1 MQNNEIVKKST
12 VAKTRCQS
20 AGLCSGNVQRRRSR
34 TSRRQRQS
42 KNVMRIDE
50 DVSKTF
56 TLPPLRAERRA
67 AVLRFARNTHTC
79 PHYFA
84 GVGAG
89 AGAGAARYLSN
100 QRTMAAN
107 IS

>member
-1 MQNNEIVKKST
+1 MK
-12 VAKTRCQS
+12 
-20 AGLCSGNVQRRRSR
+20 RSR

-42 KNVMRIDE
+42 SDVIRIHE
-50 DVSKTF
+50 DVVGKTF
-56 TLPPLRAERRA
+56 TLPPYGQND
-67 AVLRFARNTHTC
+67 VLQSYDLPVTLTRHTC

-84 GVGAG
+84 DAGAGVG

>member
-1 MQNNEIVKKST
+1 
-12 VAKTRCQS
+12 
-20 AGLCSGNVQRRRSR
+20 
-34 TSRRQRQS
+34 
-42 KNVMRIDE
+42 MRIDE

-56 TLPPLRAERRA
+56 TLPPYGQND
-67 AVLRFARNTHTC
+67 VLQSYDLPVTLALARHTC

-84 GVGAG
+84 GTGVG

>member
-1 MQNNEIVKKST
+1 MELISRSFSI
-12 VAKTRCQS
+12 AGDRS
-20 AGLCSGNVQRRRSR
+20 AEAVC
-34 TSRRQRQS
+34 
-42 KNVMRIDE
+42 E
-50 DVSKTF
+50 DVSKPFATHLYGQNDVLQSYDLPV
-56 TLPPLRAERRA
+56 TLTR
-67 AVLRFARNTHTC
+67 HTC

-84 GVGAG
+84 DAGAGVG

>member
-1 MQNNEIVKKST
+1 
-12 VAKTRCQS
+12 
-20 AGLCSGNVQRRRSR
+20 
-34 TSRRQRQS
+34 
-42 KNVMRIDE
+42 MRIDE
-50 DVSKTF
+50 DLSKTF
-56 TLPPLRAERRA
+56 TLLPYGQND
-67 AVLRFARNTHTC
+67 VLQSYDLPVTLALARHTC

-84 GVGAG
+84 GAG

>member
-1 MQNNEIVKKST
+1 
-12 VAKTRCQS
+12 
-20 AGLCSGNVQRRRSR
+20 
-34 TSRRQRQS
+34 
-42 KNVMRIDE
+42 MRIDE

-56 TLPPLRAERRA
+56 TLPPYGQND
-67 AVLRFARNTHTC
+67 VLQSYDLPVTLLHNIC

-84 GVGAG
+84 GAG
-89 AGAGAARYLSN
+89 ADAARYLSN

>member
-1 MQNNEIVKKST
+1 
-12 VAKTRCQS
+12 
-20 AGLCSGNVQRRRSR
+20 
-34 TSRRQRQS
+34 
-42 KNVMRIDE
+42 MRIDE
-50 DVSKTF
+50 DVVGKTF
-56 TLPPLRAERRA
+56 TLPPYGQND
-67 AVLRFARNTHTC
+67 VLQSYDLPVTLALARHTC

-84 GVGAG
+84 GTGVG

>member
-1 MQNNEIVKKST
+1 
-12 VAKTRCQS
+12 
-20 AGLCSGNVQRRRSR
+20 
-34 TSRRQRQS
+34 
-42 KNVMRIDE
+42 MRIDE
-50 DVSKTF
+50 DVVGKTF
-56 TLPPLRAERRA
+56 TLPPYGQND
-67 AVLRFARNTHTC
+67 VLQSYDLPVTLLHNIC

-89 AGAGAARYLSN
+89 ADAGAARYLSN